1 MATRG
6 SIVITTDN
14 TAVAIFMPKE
24 AGPKTAGVKLLK
36 ALSTSN
42 SAVLEDK
49 TDMLQ
54 IVNPHDHITPQHRKS
69 LKPYTINSARCKKYS
84 KWAEGLHG
92 NITDIL
98 NAGVYVEIED
108 YLEGEGVEWV
118 YHVDF
123 PRKAVTTI
131 KNSKDTS
138 SVVSQYSLSDIPDPK
153 EYKESIAS

>member
-6 SIVITTDN
+6 SIVITTNN

-24 AGPKTAGVKLLK
+24 GGPKTAGVKLLK
-36 ALSTSN
+36 ALSKAN
-42 SAVLEDK
+42 SAILEDK

-54 IVNPHDHITPQHRKS
+54 IVDPNDHITPHHKEA
-69 LKPYTINSARCKKYS
+69 LKPYAVNSTRCKKYS
-84 KWAEGLHG
+84 KWTEGLHG
-92 NITDIL
+92 NLTDIL

-108 YLEGEGVEWV
+108 YLDDKGVEWV

-131 KNSKDTS
+131 QNSKDTS
-138 SVVSQYSLSDIPDPK
+138 AVISRYSLSDIPCAQT
-153 EYKESIAS
+153 YKEAVSS